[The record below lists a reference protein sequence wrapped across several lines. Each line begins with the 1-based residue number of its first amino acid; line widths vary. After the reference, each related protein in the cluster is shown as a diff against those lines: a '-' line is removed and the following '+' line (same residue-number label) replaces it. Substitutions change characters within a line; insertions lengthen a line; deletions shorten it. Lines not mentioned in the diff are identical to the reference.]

1 MRFKQATI
9 ILIMIKIGTFAK
21 GVERILNKPKVFII
35 KPINIKKARLS
46 PTDKTIVSVRCGLSI
61 LNTLRRRSPGINTR
75 KIKPKTCR
83 TKAISKIIEKHTI
96 A

>member
-9 ILIMIKIGTFAK
+9 ILIMMKIGTVAK
-21 GVERILNKPKVFII
+21 GVVRILNKPNVFII

-46 PTDKTIVSVRCGLSI
+46 PTDKTTVSVRCGLSI
-61 LNTLRRRSPGINTR
+61 LNTLRRRNPGINTR

-83 TKAISKIIEKHTI
+83 TKAISKIIEKQTI